1 MLDPRREEMSKEE
14 IMMEVMTMWRER
26 RISHGEALQKTAI
39 FQSVT
44 PEQMEIISQLLR
56 DEIKIADELILTL

>member
-1 MLDPRREEMSKEE
+1 MNKEEM
-14 IMMEVMTMWRER
+14 MMEVMTMWREG

-56 DEIKIADELILTL
+56 DETKIADELLLTL